1 MRRSSQADLWQVK
14 SIETLRI
21 ENQRKDEFIASL
33 AHELRNPLAPLRAGI
48 ELLKRAGEDPVIVL
62 ITRAMMER
70 QVTHLARLIDDLRDV
85 SRIAVGKL
93 ELRWEQVPLDAT
105 LQSAVEASRPNLEV
119 LEQLLY
125 VGPVPYDA
133 VIYGDATRL
142 YEIFCNVLG
151 NAIKYTPARGEIRV
165 TTRRDAAEVVITVAD
180 TGIGIAADAL
190 PHVFEM
196 FTQLQAADRISN
208 GLGIGLALTRRLV
221 TLHGGHIE
229 VASEG
234 LGRGTVFTIFLPLAA
249 PARRQPSLNTQP
261 EGDAPAVRRKILI
274 ADDDRDA
281 ALGLALLLEDS
292 GHEVRT
298 AADGAEAIAVCAEFE
313 PAVVVL
319 DIGMPVLD
327 GYAVARRIRE
337 LPNGSALLLIA
348 ATGWGREEDKSRT
361 FAAGFDHHFLK
372 PIASADIE
380 RVISDGVPGDR
391 GIDLSLDI

>member
-1 MRRSSQADLWQVK
+1 MRRPIQADLRQLK

-85 SRIAVGKL
+85 SRIALGKL
-93 ELRWEQVPLDAT
+93 ELRWEQVPLDAA
-105 LQSAVEASRPNLEV
+105 LQSAV
-119 LEQLLY
+119 
-125 VGPVPYDA
+125 

-151 NAIKYTPARGEIRV
+151 NAINYTPARGEIRV
-165 TTRRDAAEVVITVAD
+165 TTRRDAAEVVIMVAD
-180 TGIGIAADAL
+180 NGIGIAADAL

-196 FTQLQAADRISN
+196 FAQIQTADRISN

-234 LGRGTVFTIFLPLAA
+234 LGRGSVFTIFLPLAV
-249 PARRQPSLNTQP
+249 PARRQSNLNTQH
-261 EGDAPAVRRKILI
+261 EGHAPAVRRKILI
-274 ADDDRDA
+274 ADDNRDA
-281 ALGLALLLEDS
+281 ALGLRLLLENS

-298 AADGAEAIAVCAEFE
+298 AADGAEALVVCAEFE

-348 ATGWGREEDKSRT
+348 ATGWGREEDKART

-391 GIDLSLDI
+391 GIDLSLAI